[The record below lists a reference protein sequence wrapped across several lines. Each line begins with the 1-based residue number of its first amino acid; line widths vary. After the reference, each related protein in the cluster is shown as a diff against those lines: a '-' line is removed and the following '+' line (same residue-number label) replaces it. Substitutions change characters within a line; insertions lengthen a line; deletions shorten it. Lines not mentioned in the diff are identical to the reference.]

1 MMARLYL
8 VDPDWE
14 DVGTWC
20 PPFCTSVVPRQGT
33 ETSFNMMKTLKLFST
48 LCLVPLHCKH

>member
-1 MMARLYL
+1 MGRIYL

-20 PPFCTSVVPRQGT
+20 PPFCMSVVARQGT